1 MNIRIPDDVLWSEVG
16 DEVVLLNLASGNY
29 FGLDGVAARIWSL
42 IVAQTST
49 DEILSTIGREY
60 EVDLDRARHDID
72 ALIKD
77 LTEEGLITLDSSR

>member
-16 DEVVLLNLASGNY
+16 DDVVLLNLASGNY

-49 DEILSTIGREY
+49 DEILSTIGHEY
-60 EVDLDRARHDID
+60 EVDLDRARQDLD
-72 ALIKD
+72 ALVKD
-77 LTEEGLITLDSSR
+77 LTQEGLITLDSGR